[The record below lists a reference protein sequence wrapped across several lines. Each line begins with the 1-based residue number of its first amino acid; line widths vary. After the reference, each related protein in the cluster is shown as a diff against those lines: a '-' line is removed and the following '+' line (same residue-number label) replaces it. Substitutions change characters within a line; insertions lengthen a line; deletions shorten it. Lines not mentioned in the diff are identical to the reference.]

1 MSGQNELTAD
11 VDIDMAG
18 LLGQVW
24 KKKWVVLVLT
34 LLATGAGLLF
44 LLSNVAPLYKS
55 DARIIIESRESPFT
69 RLNSEQNIN
78 SNQFDEQ
85 AVGSQV
91 EILSSDDLALK
102 VISELNLTSH
112 PEFRDEAGPSLTGT
126 ILEMFGLSAA
136 KPGIT
141 PEERVLTSFNKNL
154 TVYASPKSRV
164 IYIEFSSKDPALA
177 QAVPNALADQYM
189 KFIREF
195 KLQSTEEATSWLG
208 PEIDELRIKLREA
221 EAKVAEFRSN
231 SDILIGNN
239 NALLATQ
246 QLSEAAS
253 ELSRIRGEKSAA
265 EGKVRAIRD
274 AINSGGSLD
283 VIPEVIS
290 SSLIQRLREREVAL
304 EAQISELSTT
314 LLPNHPRLKALKS
327 QSENF
332 QRQIRSAAD
341 NILISLDN
349 NVDLFVQQE
358 AVLLKQVDR
367 LKAEASRVGEAEVE
381 LRALEREATAQRA
394 LLETYLTQYREA
406 ASRQNREYFPVD
418 ARIISRAIMPAN
430 AYFPKVIP
438 FTIAGMVAMAVLS
451 TMFILTWALMS
462 GKALKPAG
470 KVPPHMLPD
479 ELAQAPD
486 AAVEPLPVSDAVLP
500 TAPPIYA
507 GAPDN
512 SPPFYVADAG
522 NPDNADA
529 DDEFI
534 STEDIFSEMESQ
546 NRETAQTAVNKANE
560 PGSFFFSYTCE
571 AIRNLGSARIA
582 VVSPGGDVGSM
593 ASWLLARELA
603 ADNKSVVLIDLTGNK
618 ATSIEFLG
626 TDQMPGVK
634 DMLSGKVGFTEAV
647 YTDRLSSAHILP
659 AGSDIEESDELIL
672 EDLEMIAET
681 LEDAYEYV
689 IFDCGVTGISGL
701 ENIANDKTVI
711 LVSKEGVDAA
721 TALKIEKEV
730 VEAGYTVVVTVALED
745 ADREKIFEDA
755 A

>member
-24 KKKWVVLVLT
+24 KKKWIVLVLT
-34 LLATGAGLLF
+34 LLTGAGLLF

-112 PEFRDEAGPSLTGT
+112 PEFMDEAGPSLTGT

-141 PEERVLTSFNKNL
+141 PEERVLTSFIKNL

-164 IYIEFSSKDPALA
+164 IYIEFSSKDPVLA

-195 KLQSTEEATSWLG
+195 KLQSTEEATRWLG
-208 PEIDELRIKLREA
+208 PEIDELRVKLREA

-290 SSLIQRLREREVAL
+290 SSLIQRLREREVSL

-341 NILISLDN
+341 NILVSLDN
-349 NVDLFVQQE
+349 NVDLFAQQE

-470 KVPPHMLPD
+470 KVPSHMLPD
-479 ELAQAPD
+479 ELAQAPEE
-486 AAVEPLPVSDAVLP
+486 AAVPVSVASEEP
-500 TAPPIYA
+500 PEAPPLYA
-507 GAPDN
+507 QEPDN
-512 SPPFYVADAG
+512 TPPLYVA
-522 NPDNADA
+522 NTDNADN
-529 DDEFI
+529 DDDFI

-546 NRETAQTAVNKANE
+546 NQETAQSAANTE
-560 PGSFFFSYTCE
+560 NDSNSFFFTYTCE
-571 AIRNLGSARIA
+571 AIQNLGSARIA
-582 VVSPGGDVGSM
+582 VVSPGGDVGSL

-603 ADNKSVVLIDLTGNK
+603 ADDKSVVLIDLTGNK

-634 DMLSGKVGFTEAV
+634 DMLSGKIGFTEAI

-659 AGSDIEESDELIL
+659 AGSDIEESDELVL

-701 ENIANDKTVI
+701 SNIANDKTVV

-721 TALKIEKEV
+721 TAAKIEKEV
-730 VEAGYTVVVTVALED
+730 VEAGYSVVVTVALED
-745 ADREKIFEDA
+745 ADREKIFENA

>member
-1 MSGQNELTAD
+1 MSGQNDLTAD

-24 KKKWVVLVLT
+24 KKKWLVLVLT
-34 LLATGAGLLF
+34 VLTGAGMLF
-44 LLSNVAPLYKS
+44 LLSNVDPLYKS

-69 RLNSEQNIN
+69 RVNPEQNVGN
-78 SNQFDEQ
+78 NQFDEQ

-102 VISELNLTSH
+102 VISELRLTSH
-112 PEFRDEAGPSLTGT
+112 PEFRDKAGPSLTGT

-164 IYIEFSSKDPALA
+164 IYIEYSSKDPVLA
-177 QAVPNALADQYM
+177 QSVPNALADQYM
-189 KFIREF
+189 KFIRDF

-208 PEIDELRIKLREA
+208 PEIEELRIKLREA
-221 EAKVAEFRSN
+221 EAKVAEFRSS

-265 EGKVRAIRD
+265 EGKVRSIRD
-274 AINSGGSLD
+274 AIDSGGSFD

-290 SSLIQRLREREVAL
+290 SSLIQRLREREVSL
-304 EAQISELSTT
+304 QAQISELSTT

-332 QRQIRSAAD
+332 QRQIRTAAA
-341 NILISLDN
+341 NILKSLDN
-349 NVDLFVQQE
+349 NVDLFAQQE
-358 AVLLKQVDR
+358 SVLLKQVDR

-418 ARIISRAIMPAN
+418 ARIISRAVMPASS
-430 AYFPKVIP
+430 YFPKVIP

-451 TMFILTWALMS
+451 TMFILAWALMS
-462 GKALKPAG
+462 GRALKPVG
-470 KVPPHMLPD
+470 KVPSHMLPD
-479 ELAQAPD
+479 ELIEHQHEAVSTPPETYASEPD
-486 AAVEPLPVSDAVLP
+486 S
-500 TAPPIYA
+500 APPLYA
-507 GAPDN
+507 GEPGDTP
-512 SPPFYVADAG
+512 SVYVAE
-522 NPDNADA
+522 PDETLTE
-529 DDEFI
+529 DDFI
-534 STEDIFSEMESQ
+534 STEEIFSEMESENQ
-546 NRETAQTAVNKANE
+546 TVAEAPQITANDAGT
-560 PGSFFFSYTCE
+560 FFFTYASE
-571 AIRNLGSARIA
+571 AIGNLGSARIA
-582 VVSPGGDVGSM
+582 VVSPGGDVGSL
-593 ASWLLARELA
+593 ASWLLARYLA
-603 ADNKSVVLIDLTGNK
+603 KQDKSVVVVDLTGNK

-626 TDQMPGVK
+626 TAQMPGVK
-634 DMLSGKVGFTEAV
+634 DMLAGKVGFSDAI

-659 AGSDIEESDELIL
+659 GGSDIEEFDELVL

-681 LEDAYEYV
+681 LDDAYEFV
-689 IFDCGVTGISGL
+689 IFDCGFTGISGL
-701 ENIANDKTVI
+701 ASIADDKTVI
-711 LVSKEGVDAA
+711 VVSKEGVDAA
-721 TALKIEKEV
+721 VAAGLEKQI
-730 VEAGYTVVVTVALED
+730 VEAGYSVAVTVALED
-745 ADREKIFEDA
+745 ADREKVFEDA

>member
-34 LLATGAGLLF
+34 LLTGAGLLF

-112 PEFRDEAGPSLTGT
+112 PEFRDEAGPSFTST
-126 ILEMFGLSAA
+126 ILEMFGLSVA

-195 KLQSTEEATSWLG
+195 KLQSTEEATRWLG
-208 PEIDELRIKLREA
+208 PEIDELRVKLREA

-349 NVDLFVQQE
+349 NVDLFAQQE

-418 ARIISRAIMPAN
+418 ARIISRAIMPAS

-451 TMFILTWALMS
+451 IMFILTWALMT

-470 KVPPHMLPD
+470 KVPLHMVPD

-486 AAVEPLPVSDAVLP
+486 AAVETLPVADAELP
-500 TAPPIYA
+500 TAPPLYA
-507 GAPDN
+507 EEPDN
-512 SPPFYVADAG
+512 TPPLYVASA
-522 NPDNADA
+522 DNTDS
-529 DDEFI
+529 DDDFI

-546 NRETAQTAVNKANE
+546 NQETTQAAPNSANE
-560 PGSFFFSYTCE
+560 PGSFLFSDTFE
-571 AIRNLGSARIA
+571 AVQNLGSARIA
-582 VVSPGGDVGSM
+582 VVSPGGDIGSL

-603 ADNKSVVLIDLTGNK
+603 ADDKSVVLIDLTGNK

-634 DMLSGKVGFTEAV
+634 DMLSGKVGFTEAI

-701 ENIANDKTVI
+701 ANIANDKTVV
-711 LVSKEGVDAA
+711 LVSKEGADGAEAA
-721 TALKIEKEV
+721 KIEKEV
-730 VEAGYTVVVTVALED
+730 VEAGYSVVVTVALED